1 MYSLDINFLNDR
13 APLPPTGKKV
23 TPLVVGDKSA
33 LIAGGAVGAILP
45 LIVVGISAWV
55 YFNNQNLTQKLT
67 ELEQKGAV
75 LSSKKQEVD
84 TIKAQTQQ
92 IEVETQALG
101 KVFNTTIKPVAA
113 VLQDIRDRVP
123 ANLQISKIEQTI
135 TADTTA
141 AAAPAPAPA
150 PAPPPAPAAAPAPG
164 QPAQPAP
171 PPAPVAPPT
180 PRWEMFTQKIKIQGT
195 ARSFEEVNDF
205 LLMLKDSPFFN
216 SKDVNIVSANLKDN
230 ELQNKVV
237 LPTNKNNQ
245 TTANSTETATPPQ
258 IELPKI
264 VEYSIEAGVSNV
276 PASEIA
282 RELDRKG
289 AVGLATRVQTLQNK
303 GILPQ

>member
-13 APLPPTGKKV
+13 APLGDPKAKRKGI
-23 TPLVVGDKSA
+23 VVADKSA

-45 LIVVGISAWV
+45 LIVAGISAWV
-55 YFNNQNLTQKLT
+55 YFNNQTLTQKLT

-92 IEVETQALG
+92 IEIETQALG

-141 AAAPAPAPA
+141 AAAPAA
-150 PAPPPAPAAAPAPG
+150 APPPAPAPAAAQPG
-164 QPAQPAP
+164 QPAP

-180 PRWEMFTQKIKIQGT
+180 PRWEIFTQKIRIHGT

-216 SKDVNIVSANLKDN
+216 SKEVNIVSANLKDN

-237 LPTNKNNQ
+237 LPTTKNNQ
-245 TTANSTETATPPQ
+245 AAANNPETATPPE
-258 IELPKI
+258 IELPKV
-264 VEYSIEAGVSNV
+264 VEYTIEAGVSNI

>member
-13 APLPPTGKKV
+13 APLGDPKTKRKGI
-23 TPLVVGDKSA
+23 VVADKSA
-33 LIAGGAVGAILP
+33 LIAGGAVGALLP
-45 LIVVGISAWV
+45 LLVAGFAAWV
-55 YFNNQNLTQKLT
+55 HFNNQNLTQKLT

-92 IEVETQALG
+92 IEIETQALG

-123 ANLQISKIEQTI
+123 DNLQISKIEQSI
-135 TADTTA
+135 TFDTA
-141 AAAPAPAPA
+141 AAAAPAAAPAPA
-150 PAPPPAPAAAPAPG
+150 PAPPPAPGAGAPPAA
-164 QPAQPAP
+164 

-180 PRWEMFTQKIKIQGT
+180 PRWEMFSQKIKIQGT
-195 ARSFEEVNDF
+195 AKSFEQVNDF
-205 LLMLKDSPFFN
+205 LLTLKNSPFFN
-216 SKDVNIVSANLKDN
+216 SKQVNIVSADLKDNNLKD
-230 ELQNKVV
+230 KVV
-237 LPTNKNNQ
+237 LPPNKNKQ
-245 TTANSTETATPPQ
+245 AAANDLQPPTPPQ

-264 VEYSIEAGVSNV
+264 VEYTIEAEVSNV
-276 PASEIA
+276 PAVEVV

-289 AVGLATRVQTLQNK
+289 AVGLATRIEILQNK